1 MKFSFQQR
9 SLNDLPEEEMQE
21 DPESDEELNGNL
33 NVDEMGPVGSHLE
46 ADAADDDD
54 DDLIFKYYFYKPCA

>member
-1 MKFSFQQR
+1 
-9 SLNDLPEEEMQE
+9 
-21 DPESDEELNGNL
+21 
-33 NVDEMGPVGSHLE
+33 MGPVGSHLE